1 MSEPERRHVRPLRSG
16 ESYDEAVWLA
26 QVPNV
31 PLAELWCQR
40 LRQNGIEAFYK
51 ATAPFGGGSAG
62 IAPLNPS
69 FPAELWVGEHD
80 FARARELFPELGR

>member
-51 ATAPFGGGSAG
+51 ATGPVRRRLGGNRSAE
-62 IAPLNPS
+62 S
-69 FPAELWVGEHD
+69 FVPG
-80 FARARELFPELGR
+80 